1 MRTFLIGVLISGIAV
16 AAETDNPIAFG
27 PYIQNV
33 STSGAVICWSTYT
46 DNKVS
51 LKGDGGN
58 KTNREYEHHEMPF
71 TRLKANTEYQF
82 DVLGDGSDFGK
93 GSFKT
98 YSKEIEPYSFV
109 LYGDTRSNHDI
120 HRRIVELAS
129 KEDPKFVINSGDL
142 VSNGLAI
149 ADWEIFFDVNR
160 EMMKTVPYYPVL
172 GNHEKD
178 TDYYFEFFNLPG
190 NERYYEFS
198 VGDVLFLVLDS
209 EGSEFSK
216 PKYVKDSDFFWSQY
230 QRDYFVKQKAWVEN
244 MLNVHKDAGFVFAFF
259 HQPLISVKGSRVE
272 GAKQRRAFW
281 GDIFE
286 RHGVQ
291 AVVSGHDHHYHRAEI
306 NGVQHITSGGGGA
319 GLYDGDKLAPE
330 TKKFKKVNH
339 FIRVD
344 IDEDTATFTSKDLD
358 GNLIETVSVGRRTSD
373 GPVGNSARVNR

>member
-1 MRTFLIGVLISGIAV
+1 MRVLMLSLIVSGAV
-16 AAETDNPIAFG
+16 FAAEKDNPIAFG

-33 STSGAVICWSTYT
+33 STSGAVICWSTFT
-46 DNKVS
+46 DDKVI
-51 LKGDGGN
+51 LKKGDEE
-58 KTNREYEHHEMPF
+58 KVNRKYEHHEMPF
-71 TRLKANTEYQF
+71 TRLQADTEYEF
-82 DVLGDGSDFGK
+82 DVLGDGSDYGK

-98 YSKEIEPYSFV
+98 YSKEIEPYHFV
-109 LYGDTRSNHDI
+109 VYGDTRSNHDI
-120 HRRIVELAS
+120 HQRIVDLAS
-129 KEDPKFVINSGDL
+129 KETPKFVINSGDL

-160 EMMKTVPYYPVL
+160 KMMKTTPYYPVL

-178 TDYYFEFFNLPG
+178 TDYYFEFFDLPG
-190 NERYYEFS
+190 NERYYEFT

-209 EGSEFSK
+209 EGSDFNK
-216 PKYVKDSDFFWSQY
+216 PKYVKDSDFFWSEY
-230 QRDYFVKQKAWVEN
+230 QKEYFVKQKEWVEH
-244 MLNVHKDAGFVFAFF
+244 MLEMHKDAGFVFAFF

-272 GAKQRRAFW
+272 GAKKRRAFW

-291 AVVSGHDHHYHRAEI
+291 AVISGHDHHYHRAEI
-306 NGVQHITSGGGGA
+306 NGVHHITSGGGGA

-344 IDEDTATFTSKDLD
+344 IEKDTATFTSKDLD
-358 GNLIETVSVGRRTSD
+358 GQLIETISVERREIE
-373 GPVGNSARVNR
+373 